1 VNNSNSTKD
10 YNSIVWIQNIRSGW
24 GHAKLKWLAN
34 IFSGGT
40 PNTNVDEYWVNGT
53 IPWLN
58 SGSVNQKR
66 ITTASNHITELGLA
80 SSSAKWVPKGAI
92 LMALAGQGKTKGTV
106 AILEIDAT
114 CNQSM
119 ASIIP
124 NDEKMYNV
132 YLFYWLELNYER
144 IRGLAG
150 TESRDGLN
158 LGILG
163 DIYCPVPSMQDQIQI
178 ALFLDHQ
185 CNIIEELIQKK
196 ERQVNLLQQLREATI
211 NEVVSMGLNPKVKF
225 KNSGIEWLEKIPS
238 HWEILK
244 IKNIA
249 TAYGRIGYRGY
260 TTEDIVGENEGAVT
274 ISPSNIAGDFMSF
287 ENCTYIKW
295 EKYDE
300 SPEIQIYN
308 NDILMVKTGSTYG
321 KTGIVKNL
329 SKKATINPQLLVFKN
344 IKINPDYLFN
354 LLRTPL
360 IKNQVETCVI
370 GSTIPTISQSKILNF
385 QIVLPPINE
394 IEEIMLFIRATT
406 SQIDSISSL
415 IKQQIDNLKEYR
427 QSLISEAVTG
437 KIDVREWQP
446 SN

>member
-1 VNNSNSTKD
+1 
-10 YNSIVWIQNIRSGW
+10 
-24 GHAKLKWLAN
+24 
-34 IFSGGT
+34 
-40 PNTNVDEYWVNGT
+40 
-53 IPWLN
+53 
-58 SGSVNQKR
+58 
-66 ITTASNHITELGLA
+66 
-80 SSSAKWVPKGAI
+80 
-92 LMALAGQGKTKGTV
+92 
-106 AILEIDAT
+106 
-114 CNQSM
+114 
-119 ASIIP
+119 
-124 NDEKMYNV
+124 
-132 YLFYWLELNYER
+132 
-144 IRGLAG
+144 
-150 TESRDGLN
+150 
-158 LGILG
+158 
-163 DIYCPVPSMQDQIQI
+163 
-178 ALFLDHQ
+178 
-185 CNIIEELIQKK
+185 
-196 ERQVNLLQQLREATI
+196 
-211 NEVVSMGLNPKVKF
+211 
-225 KNSGIEWLEKIPS
+225 
-238 HWEILK
+238 
-244 IKNIA
+244 
-249 TAYGRIGYRGY
+249 
-260 TTEDIVGENEGAVT
+260 
-274 ISPSNIAGDFMSF
+274 MSF